1 MSSDLINENF
11 TSSFSRL
18 RQQIAPKSVP
28 HEQHDSV
35 STFNQ
40 SDQYLF
46 SSFNQSVHSLFFH
59 IQPIR
64 SLICGVIDVAVVIA

>member
-18 RQQIAPKSVP
+18 RKQIAPKSVP
-28 HEQHDSV
+28 HEQHDYF

-46 SSFNQSVHSLFFH
+46 SSFNQSVHSLFFL

-64 SLICGVIDVAVVIA
+64 SLIYGVIDVAVVIA